1 MCPKSPVS
9 AFSRERSPAGMVSGD
24 QCVQVIAVWSITAK
38 ACYLIFWPAIKRRL
52 VDVDPMVTLRY
63 E

>member
-1 MCPKSPVS
+1 VPKITR
-9 AFSRERSPAGMVSGD
+9 FGFLAGTVSGD